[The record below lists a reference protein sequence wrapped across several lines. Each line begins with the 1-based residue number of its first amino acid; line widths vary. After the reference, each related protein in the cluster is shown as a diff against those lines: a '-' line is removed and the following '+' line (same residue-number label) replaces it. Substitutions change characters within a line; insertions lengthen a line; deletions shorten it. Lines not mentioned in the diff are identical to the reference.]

1 MKTKKLWYGLLVGVA
16 SVWLAYACQNDVAPV
31 EKAGQEAGTAL
42 VDKAKAYF
50 ESAIRQQVYTRG
62 VADVY
67 EEAQDEESGF
77 IPSDYTPMWSRS
89 FVAEEGN
96 WKQVAAPVATF
107 DKSYICTPDGEV
119 DELAQAVV
127 YREEAG
133 ETSCRMLVLWATDG
147 RDAQTAVESFVGN
160 AGQSDFTG
168 VAWQVSLDGE
178 VEKIEAYEGGQV
190 IYDSQAPEGGQIRDS
205 LGLDNTVVVK
215 PMGTRDDY
223 KEEDLPEYEEDDDDE
238 IIPGFGQNF
247 CSRCGKLKGSMCK
260 CCPHSSNK
268 GTCSICTPSSIYNYC
283 GKCGANISGGNHDCP
298 LDDVIEN
305 GNGYYCS
312 NCGERVSVG
321 LSKCPRCGTKI

>member
-16 SVWLAYACQNDVAPV
+16 SVWLAYACQSNVASV

-42 VDKAKAYF
+42 VDKAKACF

-67 EEAQDEESGF
+67 EEAQETESGF

-127 YREEAG
+127 YREEAE

-168 VAWQVSLDGE
+168 VAFLEW
-178 VEKIEAYEGGQV
+178 
-190 IYDSQAPEGGQIRDS
+190 
-205 LGLDNTVVVK
+205 
-215 PMGTRDDY
+215 
-223 KEEDLPEYEEDDDDE
+223 
-238 IIPGFGQNF
+238 
-247 CSRCGKLKGSMCK
+247 
-260 CCPHSSNK
+260 
-268 GTCSICTPSSIYNYC
+268 
-283 GKCGANISGGNHDCP
+283 SG
-298 LDDVIEN
+298 
-305 GNGYYCS
+305 
-312 NCGERVSVG
+312 
-321 LSKCPRCGTKI
+321 

>member
-16 SVWLAYACQNDVAPV
+16 SMLIAYACQNDVAPV

-67 EEAQDEESGF
+67 EESQETESGF

-168 VAWQVSLDGE
+168 VAWYLSLNGQ
-178 VEKIEAYEGGQV
+178 VEKIEAYENGQLLL
-190 IYDSQAPEGGQIRDS
+190 DSQAESGVDELAS
-205 LGLDNTVVVK
+205 SYLEDVVVIKSQSNEAIIGEGVCEHIPWDGGAKQCPLCNPNDHELGVSICLGCDK
-215 PMGTRDDY
+215 PQHLC
-223 KEEDLPEYEEDDDDE
+223 ECPSSAFEDDDDDSK
-238 IIPGFGQNF
+238 PLAY
-247 CSRCGKLKGSMCK
+247 CSRCGGILDDDGN
-260 CCPHSSNK
+260 CPVCDPP
-268 GTCSICTPSSIYNYC
+268 GLTYCTVCGKRLYGERCIYC
-283 GKCGANISGGNHDCP
+283 GH
-298 LDDVIEN
+298 
-305 GNGYYCS
+305 
-312 NCGERVSVG
+312 
-321 LSKCPRCGTKI
+321 

>member
-16 SVWLAYACQNDVAPV
+16 SMLIAYACQNDVAPV

-67 EEAQDEESGF
+67 EESQETESGF

-96 WKQVAAPVATF
+96 WKQVIAPVATF
-107 DKSYICTPDGEV
+107 DKSYIRGPNGEV
-119 DELAQAVV
+119 EELAQAVV

-147 RDAQTAVESFVGN
+147 RDAQTTVESFVGN

-168 VAWQVSLDGE
+168 VAWQVSLDGK
-178 VEKIEAYEGGQV
+178 VEKIEAYENGKLIADTFTKAGR
-190 IYDSQAPEGGQIRDS
+190 EQIELILED
-205 LGLDNTVVVK
+205 VVVLK
-215 PMGTRDDY
+215 PDIALNASSDEVPGTG
-223 KEEDLPEYEEDDDDE
+223 PW
-238 IIPGFGQNF
+238 PV
-247 CSRCGKLKGSMCK
+247 
-260 CCPHSSNK
+260 
-268 GTCSICTPSSIYNYC
+268 IC
-283 GKCGANISGGNHDCP
+283 
-298 LDDVIEN
+298 E
-305 GNGYYCS
+305 
-312 NCGERVSVG
+312 
-321 LSKCPRCGTKI
+321 RCGTATAFCVCCVHYPYPTNLADCPICKNSTTRTYCIDCGWSVKYATPGSTCVRCGGDMVTN

>member
-16 SVWLAYACQNDVAPV
+16 SVWLAYACQSNVASV

-107 DKSYICTPDGEV
+107 DKSYIRGPNGEV
-119 DELAQAVV
+119 EELAQAVV

-147 RDAQTAVESFVGN
+147 RDAQTAVESFMGN

-215 PMGTRDDY
+215 PMGSGDY
-223 KEEDLPEYEEDDDDE
+223 REEDLPEYDEDDD
-238 IIPGFGQNF
+238 GFDFGRQF
-247 CSRCGKLKGSMCK
+247 CSECGNVPGQCK
-260 CCPHSSNK
+260 CCPHGINKRVCALCQSSM
-268 GTCSICTPSSIYNYC
+268 GDNYC
-283 GKCGANISGGNHDCP
+283 DRCRKSV
-298 LDDVIEN
+298 DDIKKHNCSVDIEE
-305 GNGYYCS
+305 GNGGFCTYCD
-312 NCGERVSVG
+312 EWVG
-321 LSKCPRCGTKI
+321 VGKVYCTKCDNAM

>member
-67 EEAQDEESGF
+67 EESQETQSGF

-223 KEEDLPEYEEDDDDE
+223 KEEDLPEYDEDDD
-238 IIPGFGQNF
+238 GFDFGRQF
-247 CSRCGKLKGSMCK
+247 CSECGNVPGQCK
-260 CCPHSSNK
+260 CCPHGINRRVCALCQSSM
-268 GTCSICTPSSIYNYC
+268 GDNYC
-283 GKCGANISGGNHDCP
+283 DRCRKSVPDLKEHNCSVGID
-298 LDDVIEN
+298 E
-305 GNGYYCS
+305 GNGGFCTYC
-312 NCGERVSVG
+312 NEWVG
-321 LSKCPRCGTKI
+321 VGKAYCPKCDNAM

>member
-16 SVWLAYACQNDVAPV
+16 SMLIAYACQNDVAPV

-67 EEAQDEESGF
+67 EESQEAESGF

-96 WKQVAAPVATF
+96 WKQVAAPVASIER
-107 DKSYICTPDGEV
+107 SYVRGPDGQT

-168 VAWQVSLDGE
+168 VAWYLSLDGQ
-178 VEKIEAYEGGQV
+178 VEKIEAYE
-190 IYDSQAPEGGQIRDS
+190 
-205 LGLDNTVVVK
+205 N
-215 PMGTRDDY
+215 
-223 KEEDLPEYEEDDDDE
+223 
-238 IIPGFGQNF
+238 
-247 CSRCGKLKGSMCK
+247 GKLIADNQTVEGLRVIMV
-260 CCPHSSNK
+260 
-268 GTCSICTPSSIYNYC
+268 IVE
-283 GKCGANISGGNHDCP
+283 GN
-298 LDDVIEN
+298 LIFKKEMTV
-305 GNGYYCS
+305 Y
-312 NCGERVSVG
+312 
-321 LSKCPRCGTKI
+321 SKAEALICPRCGMNIFSCECCIHYPNPKTIYDCSICGSFITYCTACGSKLWDGRCLDCGGINDDPLENCKACGGPISPSSNKCVFCGRES

>member
-16 SVWLAYACQNDVAPV
+16 SMLIAYACQNDVAPV

-67 EEAQDEESGF
+67 EESQEAESGF

-96 WKQVAAPVATF
+96 WKQVAAPVASIER
-107 DKSYICTPDGEV
+107 SYVRGPDGQT

-168 VAWQVSLDGE
+168 VAWLVSLDGE

-215 PMGTRDDY
+215 PMGSGDY
-223 KEEDLPEYEEDDDDE
+223 REEDLPEYEEDDDD
-238 IIPGFGQNF
+238 GFDFGSQF
-247 CSRCGKLKGSMCK
+247 CSECGNVPGQCK
-260 CCPHSSNK
+260 CCPH
-268 GTCSICTPSSIYNYC
+268 
-283 GKCGANISGGNHDCP
+283 GGNKRVCALCQPSLRDPSTGKKYCDRCKEYISSSETHECSVGID
-298 LDDVIEN
+298 E
-305 GNGYYCS
+305 GNGVYCPY
-312 NCGERVSVG
+312 CKEWVG
-321 LSKCPRCGTKI
+321 VGKAYCPKCDNAI

>member
-67 EEAQDEESGF
+67 EESQETESGF

-96 WKQVAAPVATF
+96 WKQVIAPVATF
-107 DKSYICTPDGEV
+107 DKSYIRGPNGEV
-119 DELAQAVV
+119 EELAQAVV

-178 VEKIEAYEGGQV
+178 VKKIEAYEGGQV

-223 KEEDLPEYEEDDDDE
+223 KEEDLPEYDEDDD
-238 IIPGFGQNF
+238 GFDFGRQF
-247 CSRCGKLKGSMCK
+247 CSECGNVPGQCK
-260 CCPHSSNK
+260 CCPHGINRRVCALCQSSM
-268 GTCSICTPSSIYNYC
+268 GDNYC
-283 GKCGANISGGNHDCP
+283 DRCRKSVPDLKEHNCSVGID
-298 LDDVIEN
+298 E
-305 GNGYYCS
+305 GNGGFCTYC
-312 NCGERVSVG
+312 NEWVG
-321 LSKCPRCGTKI
+321 VGKAYCPKCDNAM

>member
-16 SVWLAYACQNDVAPV
+16 SVWLAYACQSNVASV

-67 EEAQDEESGF
+67 EESQETESGF

-96 WKQVAAPVATF
+96 WKQVIAPVATF
-107 DKSYICTPDGEV
+107 DKSYIRGPNGEV
-119 DELAQAVV
+119 EELAQAVV

-178 VEKIEAYEGGQV
+178 VKKIEAYEGGQV

-223 KEEDLPEYEEDDDDE
+223 KEEDLPEYDEDDD
-238 IIPGFGQNF
+238 GFDFGRQF
-247 CSRCGKLKGSMCK
+247 CSECGNVPGQCK
-260 CCPHSSNK
+260 CCPHGINRRVCALCQSSM
-268 GTCSICTPSSIYNYC
+268 GDNYC
-283 GKCGANISGGNHDCP
+283 DRCRKSV
-298 LDDVIEN
+298 DDIKKHNCSVDIEE
-305 GNGYYCS
+305 GNGGFCTYCD
-312 NCGERVSVG
+312 EWVG
-321 LSKCPRCGTKI
+321 VGKAYCPKCDNAM

>member
-16 SVWLAYACQNDVAPV
+16 SVWLAYACQSNVASV

-107 DKSYICTPDGEV
+107 DKSYIRGPNGEV
-119 DELAQAVV
+119 EELAQAVV

-215 PMGTRDDY
+215 PMGSGDY
-223 KEEDLPEYEEDDDDE
+223 REEDLPEYDEDDD
-238 IIPGFGQNF
+238 GFDFGRQF
-247 CSRCGKLKGSMCK
+247 CSECGNVPGQCK
-260 CCPHSSNK
+260 CCPHGINKRVCALCQSSM
-268 GTCSICTPSSIYNYC
+268 GDNYC
-283 GKCGANISGGNHDCP
+283 DRCRKSV
-298 LDDVIEN
+298 DDIKKHNCSVDIEE
-305 GNGYYCS
+305 GNGGFCTYCD
-312 NCGERVSVG
+312 EWVG
-321 LSKCPRCGTKI
+321 VGKVYCTKCDNAM

>member
-16 SVWLAYACQNDVAPV
+16 SVWLAYACQSNVASV

-67 EEAQDEESGF
+67 EESQETESGF

-96 WKQVAAPVATF
+96 WKQVIAPVATF
-107 DKSYICTPDGEV
+107 DKSYIRGPNGEV
-119 DELAQAVV
+119 EELAQAVV

-223 KEEDLPEYEEDDDDE
+223 KEEDLPEYDEDDD
-238 IIPGFGQNF
+238 GFDFGRQF
-247 CSRCGKLKGSMCK
+247 CSECGNVPGQCK
-260 CCPHSSNK
+260 CCPHGINRRVCALCQSSM
-268 GTCSICTPSSIYNYC
+268 GDNYC
-283 GKCGANISGGNHDCP
+283 DRCRKSV
-298 LDDVIEN
+298 DDIKKHNCSVDIEE
-305 GNGYYCS
+305 GNGGFCTYCD
-312 NCGERVSVG
+312 EWVG
-321 LSKCPRCGTKI
+321 VGKAYCPKCDNAM

>member
-16 SVWLAYACQNDVAPV
+16 SVWLAYACQSNVASV

-133 ETSCRMLVLWATDG
+133 FTVRKPKKPLAGCWCCGRRTAGMHKRRWKVLWEMPGSLISPGWHG
-147 RDAQTAVESFVGN
+147 RCR
-160 AGQSDFTG
+160 
-168 VAWQVSLDGE
+168 L
-178 VEKIEAYEGGQV
+178 
-190 IYDSQAPEGGQIRDS
+190 
-205 LGLDNTVVVK
+205 
-215 PMGTRDDY
+215 MGR
-223 KEEDLPEYEEDDDDE
+223 
-238 IIPGFGQNF
+238 
-247 CSRCGKLKGSMCK
+247 
-260 CCPHSSNK
+260 
-268 GTCSICTPSSIYNYC
+268 
-283 GKCGANISGGNHDCP
+283 
-298 LDDVIEN
+298 
-305 GNGYYCS
+305 
-312 NCGERVSVG
+312 
-321 LSKCPRCGTKI
+321 

>member
-16 SVWLAYACQNDVAPV
+16 SVWLAYACQSNVASV

-107 DKSYICTPDGEV
+107 DKSYIRGPNGEV
-119 DELAQAVV
+119 EELAQAVV

-147 RDAQTAVESFVGN
+147 RDAQTAVESFMGN

-215 PMGTRDDY
+215 PMGSGDY
-223 KEEDLPEYEEDDDDE
+223 REEDLPEYDEDDD
-238 IIPGFGQNF
+238 GFDFGRQF
-247 CSRCGKLKGSMCK
+247 CSECGNVPGQCK
-260 CCPHSSNK
+260 CCPHGINKRVCALCQSSM
-268 GTCSICTPSSIYNYC
+268 GDNYC
-283 GKCGANISGGNHDCP
+283 DRCRKSV
-298 LDDVIEN
+298 DDIKKHNCSVDIEE
-305 GNGYYCS
+305 GNGGFCTYCD
-312 NCGERVSVG
+312 EWVG
-321 LSKCPRCGTKI
+321 VGKAYCPKCDNAM

>member
-16 SVWLAYACQNDVAPV
+16 SVWLAYACQSNVVPV

-67 EEAQDEESGF
+67 EESQETESGF

-147 RDAQTAVESFVGN
+147 RDAQTAVESFVEN
-160 AGQSDFTG
+160 AGQADFTG
-168 VAWQVSLDGE
+168 VAWYLSLNGQ
-178 VEKIEAYEGGQV
+178 VEKIETYENGQLLL
-190 IYDSQAPEGGQIRDS
+190 DSQAESGVDELAS
-205 LGLDNTVVVK
+205 SYLEDVVVIKSQSNEAIIGEGVCEHIPWDGGAKQCPLCNPNDHELGVSICLGCDK
-215 PMGTRDDY
+215 PQHLC
-223 KEEDLPEYEEDDDDE
+223 ECPSSAFEDDDDDSK
-238 IIPGFGQNF
+238 PLAY
-247 CSRCGKLKGSMCK
+247 CSRCRGILDDDGNCPVCDPPSLTYCTVCGKRLYGERC
-260 CCPHSSNK
+260 
-268 GTCSICTPSSIYNYC
+268 IYC
-283 GKCGANISGGNHDCP
+283 GH
-298 LDDVIEN
+298 
-305 GNGYYCS
+305 
-312 NCGERVSVG
+312 
-321 LSKCPRCGTKI
+321 